1 MQWFSFA
8 WDVYFIFHSNLR
20 GFCFTFNKI
29 IEIIKIVLLICG
41 TGIICG
47 LGSFAGWDHLW
58 ACTDRLRYILGIISG
73 LGIICGPIWGSF
85 AGRDHLRARI
95 SKWNS
100 FAKIS

>member
-8 WDVYFIFHSNLR
+8 WDIYFIFHSNLR

-47 LGSFAGWDHLW
+47 LGSFVGLYRSFAVHSGDNFRSWDHL
-58 ACTDRLRYILGIISG
+58 RSN
-73 LGIICGPIWGSF
+73 LGIICGQ
-85 AGRDHLRARI
+85 DHLRARI
-95 SKWNS
+95 SKRNS